1 MYFGSGNSA
10 SSFSFHLHCIKREEF
25 MIAAGA
31 YDSDQDWSVSM
42 VPLLPAIVIGG
53 PPHAGKSVL
62 FYSLTRTLHER
73 GVRHHA
79 IRACPDGEGNWYQE
93 VQRVLDP
100 ESIRLLRVKKAW
112 TGDFVQGICR
122 DLERR
127 HLPLLV
133 DVGGQPEEWQQRI
146 LHACTH
152 ALLVLRDDQPE
163 SADFWRALVKRAGLL
178 LLAECFSQR
187 DDISTVSATL
197 PILKGTLANLERGI
211 PTQGECFNALIER
224 ITALFA
230 SYSLAELEQ
239 AKLAHAPAE
248 FPVNLDPLLHKLDS
262 QATLWTPA
270 MLKRLPD
277 ELPRDRALA
286 IYGRGPGWL
295 YAMLAVLAGQ
305 QPFYQFDPRIG
316 WLAPPTL
323 QLGAQPSSGEI
334 SVRLQPC
341 QDAHIL
347 SIRINTDYLD
357 HLQAEQLMFPSLPA
371 TGGIIIDGKIPHWL
385 LTALARLYAQAGMA
399 WIACYQPELKTAVV
413 VASRDAAHA
422 PGDLIPMPD
431 TSNSHSITNSG
442 IK

>member
-1 MYFGSGNSA
+1 
-10 SSFSFHLHCIKREEF
+10 
-25 MIAAGA
+25 
-31 YDSDQDWSVSM
+31 M
-42 VPLLPAIVIGG
+42 VPLLPAILIGG

-93 VQRVLDP
+93 IHRVLDS
-100 ESIRLLRVKKAW
+100 EAIRLLRIKKAW
-112 TGDFVQGICR
+112 TEGFVQGICR

-146 LHACTH
+146 LQACTH
-152 ALLVLRDDQPE
+152 SLLLLRHDRPE
-163 SADFWRALVKRAGLL
+163 SAAFWHTLVKRTGLL
-178 LLAECFSQR
+178 PIAECFSQR
-187 DDISTVSATL
+187 DSISSVASTT

-211 PTQGECFNALIER
+211 PAQGALFDALVER
-224 ITALFA
+224 ITSLFA

-239 AKLAHAPAE
+239 AKLALAPAE
-248 FPVNLDPLLHKLDS
+248 FPVNLDPLLRKLDPRAS
-262 QATLWTPA
+262 AWTPA
-270 MLKRLPD
+270 MLKRLSG
-277 ELPRDRALA
+277 ELPRNKTLA

-295 YAMLAVLAGQ
+295 YAMLAAYTAQ

-316 WLAPPTL
+316 WLSPPAL
-323 QLGAQPSSGEI
+323 KMGAQPSSEEI
-334 SVRLQPC
+334 TIQLRAY

-357 HLQAEQLMFPSLPA
+357 HLQAEQLTFPSLPA
-371 TGGIIIDGKIPHWL
+371 GRGVIIDGKIPHWL
-385 LTALARLYAQAGMA
+385 LTALVRLYAQADMA
-399 WIACYQPELKTAVV
+399 WIACHQPELKSAVV
-413 VASRDAAHA
+413 IASRDPAHA
-422 PGDLIPMPD
+422 PGDMIPMPILVD
-431 TSNSHSITNSG
+431 SHSIMNSG

>member
-1 MYFGSGNSA
+1 
-10 SSFSFHLHCIKREEF
+10 
-25 MIAAGA
+25 MIAVGA

-42 VPLLPAIVIGG
+42 VPLLPAILIGG

-93 VQRVLDP
+93 VHRVLDL
-100 ESIRLLRVKKAW
+100 ETIRLLRVKKAW
-112 TGDFVQGICR
+112 TEDFVQGICR

-146 LHACTH
+146 LQTCTH
-152 ALLVLRDDQPE
+152 ALLILRPDRTD
-163 SADFWRALVKRAGLL
+163 STDFWRALVKRAGLL
-178 LLAECFSQR
+178 LLAECLSQR
-187 DDISTVSATL
+187 CGTSSVTSTL
-197 PILKGTLANLERGI
+197 PILKGTLANLEHGI
-211 PTQGECFNALIER
+211 PVQGAFFDALIER

-230 SYSLAELEQ
+230 SYSLEELEQ
-239 AKLAHAPAE
+239 AKLALAPAE
-248 FPVNLDPLLHKLDS
+248 FPVNLDPLLRKLDP
-262 QATLWTPA
+262 QANVWTPT

-295 YAMLAVLAGQ
+295 YAMLAVFAGQ
-305 QPFYQFDPRIG
+305 RPFYQFDPRIG

-323 QLGAQPSSGEI
+323 KVDAPPSSGEL
-334 SVRLQPC
+334 SVRLQPY
-341 QDAHIL
+341 QDAQLL

-357 HLQAEQLMFPSLPA
+357 HLQAEQLSFPSLPT
-371 TGGIIIDGKIPHWL
+371 TGGIIFDGKIPHWL
-385 LTALARLYAQAGMA
+385 LTALARFYTQSGMA
-399 WIACYQPELKTAVV
+399 WVACHQPELKTAVV
-413 VASRDAAHA
+413 IASSDPAHTA
-422 PGDLIPMPD
+422 GDVIPLLI
-431 TSNSHSITNSG
+431 TSNSHSIMNSG

>member
-1 MYFGSGNSA
+1 
-10 SSFSFHLHCIKREEF
+10 
-25 MIAAGA
+25 MI
-31 YDSDQDWSVSM
+31 
-42 VPLLPAIVIGG
+42 PLLPAIVIGG

-93 VQRVLDP
+93 VHRVLDP
-100 ESIRLLRVKKAW
+100 ETIRLLRVKKAW
-112 TGDFVQGICR
+112 SEDFVQGICR

-152 ALLVLRDDQPE
+152 ALLILRHDRPE

-187 DDISTVSATL
+187 SGTSTITTAL
-197 PILKGTLANLERGI
+197 PVLKGTLVNLQRGA
-211 PTQGECFNALIER
+211 TARGTFFDALVER

-239 AKLAHAPAE
+239 AKLALAPAE
-248 FPVNLDPLLHKLDS
+248 FPVNLEPLLRKLDPRAS
-262 QATLWTPA
+262 AWRPD
-270 MLKRLPD
+270 MLKHLAD

-295 YAMLAVLAGQ
+295 YGMLAVLASQ
-305 QPFYQFDPRIG
+305 QSFYQFDPRIG

-323 QLGAQPSSGEI
+323 KMDTQPSSGEL
-334 SVRLQPC
+334 SVRLEQHE
-341 QDAHIL
+341 DAHIL

-357 HLQAEQLMFPSLPA
+357 HLQAEQLSFPSLP
-371 TGGIIIDGKIPHWL
+371 GSSGIIIDGKIPHWL
-385 LTALARLYAQAGMA
+385 LTALARLYARSGVA
-399 WIACYQPELKTAVV
+399 WIACHQPE
-413 VASRDAAHA
+413 R
-422 PGDLIPMPD
+422 
-431 TSNSHSITNSG
+431 
-442 IK
+442 